1 MLNFARN
8 LLIVVRNKL
17 FYDQAACCGRP
28 CFFGKGNI
36 YTSAEP
42 ASVGF
47 SASERAAAGGRKKR
61 KR

>member
-28 CFFGKGNI
+28 CFLGKGNI

-42 ASVGF
+42 ASAGF